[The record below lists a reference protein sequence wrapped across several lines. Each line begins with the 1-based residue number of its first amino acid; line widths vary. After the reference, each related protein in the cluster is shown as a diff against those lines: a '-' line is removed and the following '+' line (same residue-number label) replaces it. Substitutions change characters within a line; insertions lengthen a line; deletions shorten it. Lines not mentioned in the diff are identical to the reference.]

1 MPERPTIPAP
11 MHRAVMLEAGHHC
24 AVCGQTSALDVHHI
38 IPWEKVEKHEQANLI
53 CLCAVCHRRAGDNEM
68 DRSSLRHYKAHPW
81 VKTRGTPA
89 SPAKAGPASGGQ
101 GGSRNISIGGNAT
114 GNIIIAGD
122 GNVVGDPGA

>member
-1 MPERPTIPAP
+1 MPERPAIPAP

-24 AVCGQTSALDVHHI
+24 AICGQTSALDVHHI
-38 IPWEKVEKHEQANLI
+38 IPWEQVKKHEQANLI
-53 CLCAVCHRRAGDNEM
+53 CLCAVCHRRAGDSEM
-68 DRSSLRHYKAHPW
+68 DRISLRHYKTHPW
-81 VKTRGTPA
+81 VKTHGAPA
-89 SPAKAGPASGGQ
+89 SPAKVGPASGGQ